1 MGRWFRFFVAIAI
14 GLAAGLAYGWLIN
27 PVQYVNTAPDSLR
40 KDYRTDY
47 VLMVAE
53 TYHSENSLNLAARR
67 LAMLGDQSPV
77 DIVNQA
83 IAYATQIG
91 YSDPDLKL
99 MQTLADK
106 LKTWDPSQ
114 EPPP

>member
-1 MGRWFRFFVAIAI
+1 MGRWIRFIITIGI
-14 GLAAGLAYGWLIN
+14 GLAAGLIYGWLIN
-27 PVQYVNTAPDSLR
+27 PVEYVNTAPDSLR

-53 TYHSENSLNLAARR
+53 AYHNENSLSLAARR
-67 LAMLGDQSPV
+67 LAMLGDQAPEE
-77 DIVNQA
+77 IVNQA
-83 IAYATQIG
+83 IDYARQID
-91 YSDPDLKL
+91 YSAPDLEL
-99 MQTLADK
+99 MQTLADR

>member
-1 MGRWFRFFVAIAI
+1 MGRWFRFFIAI
-14 GLAAGLAYGWLIN
+14 GIGIAVGLIYGWLIN
-27 PVQYVNTAPDSLR
+27 PVEYVNTAPDSLR

-53 TYHSENSLNLAARR
+53 AYHSENSLNVAARR

-77 DIVNQA
+77 DIVTQA
-83 IAYATQIG
+83 IAYAKQIG
-91 YSDPDLKL
+91 YNESDIQL
-99 MQTLADK
+99 MQNLADK

>member
-1 MGRWFRFFVAIAI
+1 MGRWIRFIITI
-14 GLAAGLAYGWLIN
+14 GIGIVAGLIYGWLIN
-27 PVQYVNTAPDSLR
+27 PVEYVNTAPDSLR

-53 TYHSENSLNLAARR
+53 AYHTENSLSLAARR
-67 LAMLGDQSPV
+67 LAMLGDQAPEE
-77 DIVNQA
+77 IVTQA
-83 IAYATQIG
+83 ITYASQIH
-91 YSDPDLKL
+91 YSDSDLEL